1 MASQSPS
8 ESLQGEAS
16 CSICLGYFQEP
27 VSIPC
32 GHNFCREC
40 ITRCWEGLEANFSCP
55 QCRQTASHKSFR
67 PSRELAKIAE
77 IAQQLSLQ
85 AGRGAAGHEGWCQ
98 QHQEALKLF
107 CKEDQQPICT
117 VCDRSQAHRFHTVL
131 PAEEAAQ
138 EYKEEIQAR
147 LQLLKEERE
156 KYLESRKSRARKNL
170 YLEKTK
176 NEGKKIVCEF
186 EQLHQFLKDQERL
199 LLTQLADLDRAISR
213 VQEEAVVKVSEEMA
227 HLDTLIWEMEGKF
240 QQPAS
245 KFLLDIRRLL
255 KSCEVMKFNPPVE
268 ISPSLERRLEDFL
281 QKNVLVRC
289 TLRKCQ
295 DSLMFKLQ
303 EPTNVTLDPATA
315 HPNLHLSEDQKQV
328 RGQLVPQDLPD
339 NPERFDFEPCV
350 LGCQGFTSGRH
361 FWEVEVGQGGV
372 WALGVARETAKRKGP
387 MSLTP
392 KEGIWAL
399 EAYHSLTSPRANV
412 RLNQLP
418 RRIWVSLDYEGGRV
432 AFFSSDDGAPI
443 LVYSRASFNGER
455 VLPWFKMG
463 MGARLQEITQNSSSE
478 EQSMTGQLMSP
489 LDWVGFRSPL
499 RISQDWGGT
508 GRERS
513 SPIKGIKTG
522 FLSLLQKK
530 FRQILGF
537 LKEAR
542 EGLRGRRAT
551 LECRNLEDL
560 LEDLKNEIEKRQA
573 KASTKLSEE
582 ISQLD
587 SLTKAQD
594 KKSQQSDVKSLV
606 TRCGK
611 VTFQLPVNVSPEPEE
626 RFCHFSWRSSALKET
641 LKKLQASI
649 TLDPDTAH
657 PDLILSE
664 DRKSVRRGEARQ
676 DLPDN
681 PKRFDYWPFVLGYQ
695 SFATGRHCW
704 EVEVGDEGDWAIGVA
719 KESIARKG
727 QLSLCPKGG
736 IWGVE
741 KWGGQVRAL
750 TTHKVT
756 LLPLRMLPRR
766 VSVHL
771 DYAGGTV
778 AFFDADEGG
787 LIFIFSR
794 ASFTGERV
802 RPWLWVVGARS
813 QLRLC
818 P

>member
-107 CKEDQQPICT
+107 CKEDQQPICM
-117 VCDRSQAHRFHTVL
+117 VCDRSQAHRLHTVL

-147 LQLLKEERE
+147 LELLKEERE

-170 YLEKTK
+170 HLEKTK

-199 LLTQLADLDRAISR
+199 LLTQLADLDRAITR

-245 KFLLDIRRLL
+245 KFLLDVRRLL

-268 ISPSLERRLEDFL
+268 ISPHLERRLEDFL

-315 HPNLHLSEDQKQV
+315 HPNLHLSEDRKQV

-372 WALGVARETAKRKGP
+372 WAIGVARETAKRKGP

-418 RRIWVSLDYEGGRV
+418 RKIRVSLDYEGGRV
-432 AFFSSDDGAPI
+432 AFFSSDDDAPI
-443 LVYSRASFNGER
+443 LVYSRAAFNGER

-499 RISQDWGGT
+499 RICPVRCRFPGGHELFLLSQ
-508 GRERS
+508 
-513 SPIKGIKTG
+513 
-522 FLSLLQKK
+522 
-530 FRQILGF
+530 
-537 LKEAR
+537 
-542 EGLRGRRAT
+542 
-551 LECRNLEDL
+551 

-573 KASTKLSEE
+573 KATTKLSEE

-587 SLTKAQD
+587 SLTKTQD
-594 KKSQQSDVKSLV
+594 KKSQQSDAKSLV

-626 RFCHFSWRSSALKET
+626 RFCHFSWRNSALKET

-664 DRKSVRRGEARQ
+664 DQKSVRRGEERQ

-681 PKRFDYWPFVLGYQ
+681 PERFDYWPFVLGYQ

-750 TTHKVT
+750 TTRKVT
-756 LLPLRMLPRR
+756 LLPLRVLPRR